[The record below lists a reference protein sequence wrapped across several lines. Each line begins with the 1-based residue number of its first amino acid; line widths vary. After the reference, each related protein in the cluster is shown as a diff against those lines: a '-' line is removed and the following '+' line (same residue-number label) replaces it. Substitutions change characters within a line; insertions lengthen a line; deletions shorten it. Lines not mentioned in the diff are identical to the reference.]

1 MLAGRSLGFFVG
13 IWTLVATEV
22 GGVFVNGTS
31 EVMYTQGALWALA
44 PIGYS
49 IRYPTF
55 KYFTDKN
62 QIDGNVTHLN
72 TRKNQMMAY

>member
-49 IRYPTF
+49 IRYPTLR
-55 KYFTDKN
+55 YFVDE
-62 QIDGNVTHLN
+62 I
-72 TRKNQMMAY
+72 

>member
-1 MLAGRSLGFFVG
+1 MLAGRSLGLFVG

-31 EVMYTQGALWALA
+31 EVMYTQGVLWALA

-49 IRYPTF
+49 IR
-55 KYFTDKN
+55 
-62 QIDGNVTHLN
+62 
-72 TRKNQMMAY
+72 

>member
-55 KYFTDKN
+55 KYLKDKI
-62 QIDGNVTHLN
+62 QYI
-72 TRKNQMMAY
+72 

>member
-1 MLAGRSLGFFVG
+1 MLAGRSLGLFVG

-31 EVMYTQGALWALA
+31 EVMYTQGAFWALA

-49 IRYPTF
+49 IR
-55 KYFTDKN
+55 
-62 QIDGNVTHLN
+62 
-72 TRKNQMMAY
+72 

>member
-1 MLAGRSLGFFVG
+1 MFLAGRNLGFIVG

-31 EVMYTQGALWALA
+31 EIMYTQGVLWALA

-49 IRYPTF
+49 IRL
-55 KYFTDKN
+55 
-62 QIDGNVTHLN
+62 V
-72 TRKNQMMAY
+72 